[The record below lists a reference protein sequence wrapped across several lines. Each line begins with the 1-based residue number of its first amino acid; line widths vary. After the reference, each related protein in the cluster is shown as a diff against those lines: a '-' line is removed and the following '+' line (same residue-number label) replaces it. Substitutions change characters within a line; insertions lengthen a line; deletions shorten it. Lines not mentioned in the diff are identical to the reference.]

1 MEEAPRA
8 PPILNYGFL
17 SMREHVEDIIISN
30 VLMGALLALG
40 LWSHRRRKHD
50 PLKMVDKKQALSVV
64 EWALVATLSLSF
76 FLNLFY
82 KAGLGAFFF
91 FFFFF
96 FCVVVCV
103 LFALC

>member
-17 SMREHVEDIIISN
+17 SMQEHVEDIIISN

-91 FFFFF
+91 SFL
-96 FCVVVCV
+96 VDVCV